1 MERDSR
7 RDRRQWRGCYVFK
20 DVIYDGERPG
30 SSRRN
35 GGLKMGQ
42 PYYYYVSW
50 WLVVVGCFT
59 LVRALL
65 STNTDQYE
73 LDGCVETH
81 DPSVP
86 TTTAC
91 PYLPGQTVNMMWV
104 PTEKSDRKRS
114 ASLSSVRREDF
125 KTMSPQ
131 DKYSTPRPA
140 PSVPELLS
148 PAYRPATSQVPVRTL
163 KHKRSD
169 RSISPTPSWWS
180 PRKLFTRKNSVSSQ
194 SSSDRHSD
202 DASVAGSSCG
212 DEQRRSVGSSSS
224 EGSRTRPMSPDS
236 LRRFLSDDTSVVT
249 PPADDAER
257 LFLSIPDDIAE
268 EDDDNFATSA
278 VSETGP
284 KTILSPPPPVSRNYS
299 ANTLRRLPEN
309 ASVVTLTEA
318 KPTTAIARPLQIHFD
333 DEKDTPTSRF
343 SFSSD
348 EGSVYGDDEID
359 ATSPETDAE
368 AEIPSFYHSEAEE
381 DETDS
386 DILSSPDA
394 FQSSKSGLTM
404 GRESLEQ
411 SLADAFQGYRLPRTS
426 MDGHNKVPVSV
437 VPSPPLLAA
446 PAGSVVDDFMS
457 EMNNFQSKWI

>member
-35 GGLKMGQ
+35 GGLKMGH
-42 PYYYYVSW
+42 PYYYY
-50 WLVVVGCFT
+50 
-59 LVRALL
+59 
-65 STNTDQYE
+65 YE
-73 LDGCVETH
+73 LDGSIETH
-81 DPSVP
+81 DPSRP
-86 TTTAC
+86 CTSTC

-104 PTEKSDRKRS
+104 PAEKSDRKRS

-131 DKYSTPRPA
+131 DKYSTPRPVPCA
-140 PSVPELLS
+140 PELLN

-180 PRKLFTRKNSVSSQ
+180 PRKLFTRKNSTSSQ
-194 SSSDRHSD
+194 ASSDRHSD
-202 DASVAGSSCG
+202 DASVSGSSTG
-212 DEQRRSVGSSSS
+212 DEQRRSVVSSSS
-224 EGSRTRPMSPDS
+224 EGSRTRAMSPDS
-236 LRRFLSDDTSVVT
+236 LRRFLSDDTTVVT
-249 PPADDAER
+249 TPADDAER

-278 VSETGP
+278 ASETGP
-284 KTILSPPPPVSRNYS
+284 KTILSPPPPVTRNYS
-299 ANTLRRLPEN
+299 ATTLRRLPEN
-309 ASVVTLTEA
+309 ESVVTLTA
-318 KPTTAIARPLQIHFD
+318 PKPSTAVSRLQQFQLD
-333 DEKDTPTSRF
+333 SEQDTPTSRF

-348 EGSVYGDDEID
+348 EGSVHGDDDPD
-359 ATSPETDAE
+359 ATSPETENE
-368 AEIPSFYHSEAEE
+368 AEIPSFYHSEAED

-386 DILSSPDA
+386 DIVSPPSA
-394 FQSSKSGLTM
+394 FQKSKPGLAM

-411 SLADAFQGYRLPRTS
+411 SLAHAFQGYRLPRTS
-426 MDGHNKVPVSV
+426 MDGNNKVPVSV

-446 PAGSVVDDFMS
+446 PASSVVDDFMS
-457 EMNNFQSKWI
+457 EMTNFQSKWI

>member
-42 PYYYYVSW
+42 PYYYY
-50 WLVVVGCFT
+50 
-59 LVRALL
+59 
-65 STNTDQYE
+65 YE
-73 LDGCVETH
+73 LDGCVEAH
-81 DPSVP
+81 DPSLP

-125 KTMSPQ
+125 KTMSPK
-131 DKYSTPRPA
+131 DKYSTPKPD
-140 PSVPELLS
+140 PCVPEFLKA
-148 PAYRPATSQVPVRTL
+148 AYRPATAQVPVRTL

-194 SSSDRHSD
+194 GSNDRHSD
-202 DASVAGSSCG
+202 DASVAG
-212 DEQRRSVGSSSS
+212 DEQRQSVGSSSS

-236 LRRFLSDDTSVVT
+236 LRRFLSDDTSAVP

-284 KTILSPPPPVSRNYS
+284 KTILSPPPPVSRKFS
-299 ANTLRRLPEN
+299 SNTLGRLPEN
-309 ASVVTLTEA
+309 ESVVTLTEA
-318 KPTTAIARPLQIHFD
+318 KPPTAVVRPQQTNLD
-333 DEKDTPTSRF
+333 DEKDTPASRF

-348 EGSVYGDDEID
+348 EGSVYGDVETD
-359 ATSPETDAE
+359 ATSPDADT
-368 AEIPSFYHSEAEE
+368 EIPSFYHSEAEE

-386 DILSSPDA
+386 DILSPPPA
-394 FQSSKSGLTM
+394 FQPSKSGHTM

-411 SLADAFQGYRLPRTS
+411 SLANAFQEYRLPRTS
-426 MDGHNKVPVSV
+426 MDGNKSPISDA
-437 VPSPPLLAA
+437 PSPPLLAA

-457 EMNNFQSKWI
+457 EMNNLQSKWI

>member
-7 RDRRQWRGCYVFK
+7 RDRRQWRGCHVFK
-20 DVIYDGERPG
+20 DVIYDGDRPG

-42 PYYYYVSW
+42 PYYYY
-50 WLVVVGCFT
+50 
-59 LVRALL
+59 
-65 STNTDQYE
+65 YE
-73 LDGCVETH
+73 LDCSVETH
-81 DPSVP
+81 DPSLP
-86 TTTAC
+86 STSTC

-104 PTEKSDRKRS
+104 PAEKSDRKRS

-140 PSVPELLS
+140 PAAPELLN
-148 PAYRPATSQVPVRTL
+148 PAYRPTTSQVPIRTL

-194 SSSDRHSD
+194 ASSDRHSD
-202 DASVAGSSCG
+202 DASVTGSSCG
-212 DEQRRSVGSSSS
+212 DEQRRSVGSSAS
-224 EGSRTRPMSPDS
+224 EGSRTRAMSPDS
-236 LRRFLSDDTSVVT
+236 LRRFLSDDTAVVT

-278 VSETGP
+278 ASETGP
-284 KTILSPPPPVSRNYS
+284 KTILSPPPPVTRNYS
-299 ANTLRRLPEN
+299 ADTLRRLPEN
-309 ASVVTLTEA
+309 ASVVTLTA
-318 KPTTAIARPLQIHFD
+318 TKPPTAVSRPLQVQFD
-333 DEKDTPTSRF
+333 DEQDTPTSRF

-348 EGSVYGDDEID
+348 EGSIYDDGDTD
-359 ATSPETDAE
+359 ASSPETENDT
-368 AEIPSFYHSEAEE
+368 EIPSFYHSEAED

-386 DILSSPDA
+386 DILSPPSTLQP
-394 FQSSKSGLTM
+394 SKSGLKM

-411 SLADAFQGYRLPRTS
+411 SLANAFQGYHLPRTS
-426 MDGHNKVPVSV
+426 MDGTSKAPVSV
-437 VPSPPLLAA
+437 VASPPLLAA
-446 PAGSVVDDFMS
+446 PVSSVVDDFMS

>member
-1 MERDSR
+1 LS
-7 RDRRQWRGCYVFK
+7 GCLALSKGTFV
-20 DVIYDGERPG
+20 P
-30 SSRRN
+30 
-35 GGLKMGQ
+35 L
-42 PYYYYVSW
+42 
-50 WLVVVGCFT
+50 T
-59 LVRALL
+59 LE
-65 STNTDQYE
+65 QYE

-125 KTMSPQ
+125 KTMSPK
-131 DKYSTPRPA
+131 DKFNPPRPA

-180 PRKLFTRKNSVSSQ
+180 PRKLFTRKNSLSSQ
-194 SSSDRHSD
+194 ASSDRHSD
-202 DASVAGSSCG
+202 DASVAG
-212 DEQRRSVGSSSS
+212 DEQRQSFGSSSS

-236 LRRFLSDDTSVVT
+236 LRRFLSDDTSVVAS
-249 PPADDAER
+249 PADDAER

-268 EDDDNFATSA
+268 EDDENFATSA

-299 ANTLRRLPEN
+299 SNTLRRLPEN
-309 ASVVTLTEA
+309 ESVVTLTQA
-318 KPTTAIARPLQIHFD
+318 KPATAVARHPHILLD

-348 EGSVYGDDEID
+348 EGSIYGDDEAD
-359 ATSPETDAE
+359 AMSPETDPE
-368 AEIPSFYHSEAEE
+368 PEIPSFYHSEAEE

-386 DILSSPDA
+386 DILSPPAD
-394 FQSSKSGLTM
+394 FQSSRSGTTV

-411 SLADAFQGYRLPRTS
+411 SLAHAFQGYRLPRTS
-426 MDGHNKVPVSV
+426 MDGNTKAPVSV

>member
-42 PYYYYVSW
+42 PYYYY
-50 WLVVVGCFT
+50 
-59 LVRALL
+59 
-65 STNTDQYE
+65 YE

-81 DPSVP
+81 DPTVP

-125 KTMSPQ
+125 KTMSPK
-131 DKYSTPRPA
+131 DKYNTPRPD
-140 PSVPELLS
+140 PCVPDFLVS
-148 PAYRPATSQVPVRTL
+148 SYRPATAQVPVRTL
-163 KHKRSD
+163 KHKRSE

-194 SSSDRHSD
+194 GSSDRHSD
-202 DASVAGSSCG
+202 DASVAG
-212 DEQRRSVGSSSS
+212 DEQRQSVGSSSS
-224 EGSRTRPMSPDS
+224 EGSRTRAMSPDS

-284 KTILSPPPPVSRNYS
+284 KTILSPPPPVPRNYS
-299 ANTLRRLPEN
+299 SNTLRRLPEN
-309 ASVVTLTEA
+309 ESVVTLTEA
-318 KPTTAIARPLQIHFD
+318 KPTTAVMRQQILFD
-333 DEKDTPTSRF
+333 NEQDTPTSRF

-348 EGSVYGDDEID
+348 EGSIYGDDETD
-359 ATSPETDAE
+359 STSPD

-386 DILSSPDA
+386 DILSPPAD
-394 FQSSKSGLTM
+394 FQSSKSGLAM

-411 SLADAFQGYRLPRTS
+411 SLATAFQGYRLPRTS
-426 MDGHNKVPVSV
+426 MDGHSKSSAADA
-437 VPSPPLLAA
+437 PSPPLLDA

>member
-1 MERDSR
+1 MA
-7 RDRRQWRGCYVFK
+7 GC
-20 DVIYDGERPG
+20 
-30 SSRRN
+30 
-35 GGLKMGQ
+35 
-42 PYYYYVSW
+42 
-50 WLVVVGCFT
+50 WLT
-59 LVRALL
+59 LESLL
-65 STNTDQYE
+65 STNTEQYE
-73 LDGCVETH
+73 LDGSVETH
-81 DPSVP
+81 DPSRP
-86 TTTAC
+86 TTTTC

-131 DKYSTPRPA
+131 DKFSAPRPA
-140 PSVPELLS
+140 PCAPEMLN

-194 SSSDRHSD
+194 ASSDRHSD
-202 DASVAGSSCG
+202 EGSASG

-224 EGSRTRPMSPDS
+224 EGSRTRPMSPES

-278 VSETGP
+278 VSEVGP

-299 ANTLRRLPEN
+299 SNTLHRLPEN
-309 ASVVTLTEA
+309 ESVVTLTA
-318 KPTTAIARPLQIHFD
+318 PKPSTAISRPQPFHID
-333 DEKDTPTSRF
+333 DEQDTPTSRF

-348 EGSVYGDDEID
+348 EGSIYGDDD
-359 ATSPETDAE
+359 TGAPSPETDAEAE

-386 DILSSPDA
+386 DILSPPAA

-411 SLADAFQGYRLPRTS
+411 SLANAFQGYRLPRTS
-426 MDGHNKVPVSV
+426 MDGSNKVPVSV

>member
-1 MERDSR
+1 
-7 RDRRQWRGCYVFK
+7 
-20 DVIYDGERPG
+20 
-30 SSRRN
+30 
-35 GGLKMGQ
+35 
-42 PYYYYVSW
+42 
-50 WLVVVGCFT
+50 
-59 LVRALL
+59 
-65 STNTDQYE
+65 
-73 LDGCVETH
+73 
-81 DPSVP
+81 
-86 TTTAC
+86 
-91 PYLPGQTVNMMWV
+91 MMWV

-131 DKYSTPRPA
+131 DKFNTPRPA
-140 PSVPELLS
+140 PCAPELLS
-148 PAYRPATSQVPVRTL
+148 PAYRPATSQVPARTL

-180 PRKLFTRKNSVSSQ
+180 PRKLFNRKNSVSSQ
-194 SSSDRHSD
+194 ASSDRRSD
-202 DASVAGSSCG
+202 AGSSSG
-212 DEQRRSVGSSSS
+212 DEHRRSVASSSS

-278 VSETGP
+278 VSEHSP
-284 KTILSPPPPVSRNYS
+284 KTILSPPPPVSRNHPATS
-299 ANTLRRLPEN
+299 LRRLSEN
-309 ASVVTLTEA
+309 ESVVTLTA
-318 KPTTAIARPLQIHFD
+318 PKPTTAISRPQPFHFD

-348 EGSVYGDDEID
+348 EGSIYGDDDDAD
-359 ATSPETDAE
+359 ATSPDTDAD

-386 DILSSPDA
+386 DIISPPDA
-394 FQSSKSGLTM
+394 FQPSKSGLAM

-411 SLADAFQGYRLPRTS
+411 SLANAFQGYRLPRTS
-426 MDGHNKVPVSV
+426 MDGSGKVPVSV

-446 PAGSVVDDFMS
+446 PASSVVDDFMS
-457 EMNNFQSKWI
+457 EMTSFQSKWI

>member
-42 PYYYYVSW
+42 PYYYY
-50 WLVVVGCFT
+50 
-59 LVRALL
+59 
-65 STNTDQYE
+65 YE
-73 LDGCVETH
+73 LDGSVETH
-81 DPSVP
+81 DPSLP
-86 TTTAC
+86 TTTTC

-140 PSVPELLS
+140 PSAPELLT

-194 SSSDRHSD
+194 ASSDRHSD
-202 DASVAGSSCG
+202 DASVTSSSSG
-212 DEQRRSVGSSSS
+212 DEHRRSGLSSSS

-278 VSETGP
+278 ASETSP

-299 ANTLRRLPEN
+299 SNTLRRLPEN
-309 ASVVTLTEA
+309 ESVVTLTA
-318 KPTTAIARPLQIHFD
+318 PKPATAISRPQPFHLD
-333 DEKDTPTSRF
+333 DEQETPTSRF

-348 EGSVYGDDEID
+348 EGSIYGDDETD
-359 ATSPETDAE
+359 ATSPETDAD

-386 DILSSPDA
+386 DIVSPPAA
-394 FQSSKSGLTM
+394 FQSSKTGLTM

-426 MDGHNKVPVSV
+426 MDGSNKVPVAV
-437 VPSPPLLAA
+437 VLSPPLLAA

-457 EMNNFQSKWI
+457 EMTNFQSKWI

>member
-1 MERDSR
+1 
-7 RDRRQWRGCYVFK
+7 
-20 DVIYDGERPG
+20 
-30 SSRRN
+30 
-35 GGLKMGQ
+35 MGQ

-50 WLVVVGCFT
+50 WLVVGSLT
-59 LVRALL
+59 LEVLWP
-65 STNTDQYE
+65 TNTQQYE
-73 LDGCVETH
+73 LDGSIETH
-81 DPSVP
+81 DPSLP
-86 TTTAC
+86 TTTTC

-131 DKYSTPRPA
+131 DKYSAPRPA
-140 PSVPELLS
+140 PSVPELLN

-194 SSSDRHSD
+194 ASSDRHSD
-202 DASVAGSSCG
+202 DASVAGSSSG
-212 DEQRRSVGSSSS
+212 DEQRRSVLSSSS

-236 LRRFLSDDTSVVT
+236 LRRFLSDDTAVVT

-278 VSETGP
+278 ASETGP
-284 KTILSPPPPVSRNYS
+284 KFTILSPPPPVSRNYS

-309 ASVVTLTEA
+309 ESVVTLTA
-318 KPTTAIARPLQIHFD
+318 PKPTTAISRPQQFHFD

-348 EGSVYGDDEID
+348 EGSIYGDDETD
-359 ATSPETDAE
+359 ATSPETEAE

-394 FQSSKSGLTM
+394 FQSSKSGLAM

-426 MDGHNKVPVSV
+426 IDGNNKVPVSV

-457 EMNNFQSKWI
+457 EMTNFQSKWI